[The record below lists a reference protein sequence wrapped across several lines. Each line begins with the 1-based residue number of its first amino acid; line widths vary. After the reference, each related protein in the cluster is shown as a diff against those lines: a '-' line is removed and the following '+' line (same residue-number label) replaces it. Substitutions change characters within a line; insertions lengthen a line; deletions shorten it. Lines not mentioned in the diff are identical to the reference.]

1 MAKYKQTKKKYDN
14 KKKKQQPT
22 KLTAKQEKQ
31 AARAAK
37 KKAEKKREAEKR
49 AQEAQ
54 RIQGKKERLK
64 NLSQQQVKNT
74 DYQRLMGLLLT
85 KITQGGHNPNTVLN
99 DTTILKAFL
108 REIVS
113 TQPSLKEAADNLLVE
128 TKKRLE
134 QGVYKDEAKID
145 RLVREF
151 QQNPLRRTNMDN
163 IPYDTSMLD
172 INAGVYTE
180 AVFRM
185 FEEEAKSKGISSS
198 AFRRALDY
206 YLASKPYELYEGSLN
221 KKGNISRV
229 KKLKSPRDIA
239 DLAMSK
245 ALSLNNVRVV

>member
-1 MAKYKQTKKKYDN
+1 MAKHKQTKKQNN
-14 KKKKQQPT
+14 KKKSS
-22 KLTAKQEKQ
+22 KLTARQVKQI
-31 AARAAK
+31 ARAAEKKAK
-37 KKAEKKREAEKR
+37 KKKETEKR
-49 AQEAQ
+49 AKEVQ
-54 RIQGKKERLK
+54 RLQGKKERLK
-64 NLSQQQVKNT
+64 NLSQQQAKNT

-108 REIVS
+108 REIVNA
-113 TQPSLKEAADNLLVE
+113 QPSLKEAADNLLVE

-134 QGVYKDEAKID
+134 QGVYKDEAKIE
-145 RLVREF
+145 RLVKEF
-151 QQNPLRRTNMDN
+151 KQNPLRKTNMDN
-163 IPYDTSMLD
+163 IPYDTGMLD

-185 FEEEAKSKGISSS
+185 FEEEAKAKGISSS

-221 KKGNISRV
+221 KKGNISRIR
-229 KKLKSPRDIA
+229 KLKSPREIA

>member
-1 MAKYKQTKKKYDN
+1 MAKKKQTNKKYDN

-37 KKAEKKREAEKR
+37 KKAYKKKEAEKR
-49 AQEAQ
+49 AKEAQ

-64 NLSQQQVKNT
+64 NLSQQQDKNT
-74 DYQRLMGLLLT
+74 YYQRLMGLLLT

-108 REIVS
+108 REIVNV
-113 TQPSLKEAADNLLVE
+113 QPSLKEAADNLLVE

-134 QGVYKDEAKID
+134 QGIYKDEAKIEK
-145 RLVREF
+145 LVKEF
-151 QQNPLRRTNMDN
+151 KQNPLRKTNMDN
-163 IPYDTSMLD
+163 IPYDTGMLD

-185 FEEEAKSKGISSS
+185 FEEEAKAKGISSS

-221 KKGNISRV
+221 KKGNISRIR
-229 KKLKSPRDIA
+229 KLKSPREVA

-245 ALSLNNVRVV
+245 ALSLNNVRVI

>member
-1 MAKYKQTKKKYDN
+1 MAKHKQTKKKQDN
-14 KKKKQQPT
+14 KKKKQQPA

-49 AQEAQ
+49 AKEAQ

-163 IPYDTSMLD
+163 IPYDTGMLD

-206 YLASKPYELYEGSLN
+206 YLANKPYELYEGSLN
-221 KKGNISRV
+221 SKGNISRV

>member
-14 KKKKQQPT
+14 KKKKQQPA

-54 RIQGKKERLK
+54 RIQGKKEKLK
-64 NLSQQQVKNT
+64 NLSQQRVKNT

-145 RLVREF
+145 RLVKEF

-185 FEEEAKSKGISSS
+185 FEEEAKSKGISNS

>member
-1 MAKYKQTKKKYDN
+1 MAKYKQTKKKQDN
-14 KKKKQQPT
+14 KKKKKQPA
-22 KLTAKQEKQ
+22 KLTAKQKKQ
-31 AARAAK
+31 AARATK
-37 KKAEKKREAEKR
+37 KKAEKKKEAEKR
-49 AQEAQ
+49 IKEVQ
-54 RIQGKKERLK
+54 RLQVKKERLK
-64 NLSQQQVKNT
+64 NLSQQQAKNT

-108 REIVS
+108 REIVNS
-113 TQPSLKEAADNLLVE
+113 QPSLKEAADNLLVE

-134 QGVYKDEAKID
+134 QGVYKDEAKIEK
-145 RLVREF
+145 LVKEF
-151 QQNPLRRTNMDN
+151 QQNPLRKTNMDN
-163 IPYDTSMLD
+163 IPYDTGMLD

-221 KKGNISRV
+221 KKGNISRIR
-229 KKLKSPRDIA
+229 KLKSPREVA

>member
-1 MAKYKQTKKKYDN
+1 MAKHKQTKKQNN
-14 KKKKQQPT
+14 KKKDKKNSS
-22 KLTAKQEKQ
+22 KLTARQVKQI
-31 AARAAK
+31 ARAAEKKAK
-37 KKAEKKREAEKR
+37 KKKETEKR
-49 AQEAQ
+49 AKEVQ
-54 RIQGKKERLK
+54 RLQGKKERLK
-64 NLSQQQVKNT
+64 NLSQQQAKNT

-108 REIVS
+108 REIVNA
-113 TQPSLKEAADNLLVE
+113 QPSLKEAADNLLVE

-134 QGVYKDEAKID
+134 QGIYKDEAKIEK
-145 RLVREF
+145 LVKEF
-151 QQNPLRRTNMDN
+151 KQNPLRKTNMDN
-163 IPYDTSMLD
+163 IPYDTGMLD

-185 FEEEAKSKGISSS
+185 FEEEAKAKGISSS

-221 KKGNISRV
+221 KKGNISRIR
-229 KKLKSPRDIA
+229 KLKSPREVA
-239 DLAMSK
+239 DLAISK